1 MINVVKS
8 GGKMPRS
15 VAFIM
20 DGNRRYAVKN
30 KQEKH
35 QGHSAG
41 LKKLEQALIWC
52 KGLGI

>member
-1 MINVVKS
+1 MVKVVRS
-8 GGKMPRS
+8 GGRIPKS

-35 QGHSAG
+35 LGHSVG
-41 LKKLEQALIWC
+41 LKKLETAMIWC
-52 KGLGI
+52 K

>member
-1 MINVVKS
+1 MQTSNDSEELEQVPELRWYERFMIKVVKS

-30 KQEKH
+30 K
-35 QGHSAG
+35 
-41 LKKLEQALIWC
+41 
-52 KGLGI
+52 